1 VVFVLDG
8 GRLWVT
14 TARRSVK
21 ARAWRRDRTVAGL
34 VANGDSAVS
43 FRGGVATFDAFD
55 PLSWPG
61 AVAAGPRLVEAA
73 SRFSLKNAR
82 FFAGYAVDAGRVP
95 LGWTPPG
102 RLFAAIRPSEGCVL
116 DQDGPA
122 VWGGYGRPAGFAARF
137 APLPRARGLDLRVPA
152 EVRSKAG
159 TAGSGALAL
168 DTGGGISVV
177 PVRWHRAG
185 GTGSYEAVVE
195 RRTLELAGGGPR
207 SPAAL
212 TVDHASRWRAADMAG
227 MLLQGSAELFDPRR
241 TRRGRAALL
250 ERLAGRDDLV
260 LVRLKPHRV
269 VWWQGWDSGSVTAP
283 VRGGRV
289 G

>member
-1 VVFVLDG
+1 M
-8 GRLWVT
+8 
-14 TARRSVK
+14 
-21 ARAWRRDRTVAGL
+21 AGL
-34 VANGDSAVS
+34 VADGDSSVS

-61 AVAAGPRLVEAA
+61 AVAAGPRLVEAGT
-73 SRFSLKNAR
+73 RFSLKNAR

-95 LGWTPPG
+95 LAWTPPG
-102 RLFAAIRPSEGCVL
+102 RLFAAIRPIEGCVL
-116 DQDGPA
+116 GPGEP
-122 VWGGYGRPAGFAARF
+122 VEWSGYARPVRF
-137 APLPRARGLDLRVPA
+137 VPQFEPLPRARGLDLRVPG
-152 EVRSKAG
+152 EVRSKVG
-159 TAGSGALAL
+159 TAGSGTLAL
-168 DTGGGISVV
+168 DTGEGISVV

-185 GTGSYEAVVE
+185 GTGSYEAVLA

-250 ERLAGRDDLV
+250 ERLAGRDDMA

-269 VWWQGWDSGSVTAP
+269 VWWQGWDSGSVTVP
-283 VRGGRV
+283 DRGGRV